1 MHISF
6 VGNNRTCYGHPR
18 GVIDKVYWGQSNKP
32 QLMHIVHLLPRAYL
46 KLSCLSLDILLPLIK
61 QTFVQP
67 AAGSNINL
75 IAAICEWRKII
86 KTNLVDS
93 LHTRQRDRHGA
104 TGELCLS
111 IVGLCQDDTQIF

>member
-1 MHISF
+1 M
-6 VGNNRTCYGHPR
+6 
-18 GVIDKVYWGQSNKP
+18 
-32 QLMHIVHLLPRAYL
+32 
-46 KLSCLSLDILLPLIK
+46 SCLSLNILLPLIR

-75 IAAICEWRKII
+75 IAAICEWRKTI

-93 LHTRQRDRHGA
+93 FHISQCDRHGA

-111 IVGLCQDDTQIF
+111 IVGLCQDNTLSSHLCFLDLKFFMRHSQPNIVSTNPR